1 MNNKTVIDIITNLC
15 IKKEN
20 PNLYEMDHVYTA
32 MVHGYYF
39 VKPGKATDRFTDALM
54 FALAKGVVVGT
65 NDFKRTQG
73 LYPIEACTWE
83 AVAKRVLKVLRRFF
97 DREYFQ
103 GQIAA
108 LYNDELND
116 ETLLTKYLGMFDQN
130 LLFEFVKGVEHFS
143 MLYNLLQESDASYI
157 NVIFTERC
165 HEIDSSIPSM
175 CDDVRKWCEFVKET
189 PRFMFNCLEEAEIAK
204 IIDEFV
210 THDRVFAGN
219 FARALYHTRDY
230 NCSML
235 YSIIAYTFE
244 RMCGANPYGV

>member
-20 PNLYEMDHVYTA
+20 PDLYEMDHVYTA

-54 FALAKGVVVGT
+54 SALAKGVVVGT
-65 NDFKRTQG
+65 NNFKRAQG
-73 LYPIEACTWE
+73 LYPIETCTWV
-83 AVAKRVLKVLRRFF
+83 AVANRVLKVLRRFF

-103 GQIAA
+103 AQTAA
-108 LYNDELND
+108 LYNDVLND

-143 MLYNLLQESDASYI
+143 MLYNLLQESDASCLKI
-157 NVIFTERC
+157 VFTEKC

-175 CDDVRKWCEFVKET
+175 QDDVRKWCEFVKGS

-204 IIDEFV
+204 IIDEVV

-219 FARALYHTRDY
+219 LARALYHTRDY
-230 NCSML
+230 NASML
-235 YSIIAYTFE
+235 YSIMAYTFE